1 MDRNIKIIALGGL
14 DEFGKACYVIEIE
27 DDIYVFDAGVTLP
40 DKLTPGIDYLIARFD
55 YLIENKDR
63 VRGYLISHGHDQVL
77 GALPYFYRKVPA
89 PVFCTSVT
97 KFMIESFME
106 HNHLDFKINF
116 QIVKSGDHKMISQH
130 EVSFFAV
137 SHNIPGALGFAVA
150 TDYGNIIYSGSFV
163 ILNSYEDAFSYD
175 RTSLVNILAKRPTL
189 MLLSDSCYSDRLGY
203 TAPTHDIT
211 PLAEPYFRKSKGR
224 IFAAVLAPDIY
235 TIYKFVLLAIKYNKK
250 IITYN
255 DETKN
260 ICFGIIKSLNVTI
273 PEKILGHRDDINRYP
288 ACDVL
293 VLITGFF
300 TRLFNSICL
309 LANGQNDDKRFVL
322 NSNDTFIYGSRPDN
336 ETEIAYT
343 ESLDELYKA
352 TVNKVVYFSKNSFCR
367 MHPSQEDLK
376 NLLNFT
382 KPKYYLPVN
391 GLYSK
396 LITNAKMAVN
406 MNIGLNYSN
415 VFVIDNGGVIDI
427 KDGIAKLSKDSVVA
441 GDLYVDG
448 TGLGKGNNQVMQE
461 RSQLSEQGVISLAA
475 GISFVNK
482 KISYGPNIKSK
493 GLIYENEFEQI
504 NKDLT
509 RLFTMTLNDEIVN
522 KNNCDIE
529 SLKSITYDAI
539 YRYIRRTTNRTP
551 IILISLFEIN

>member
-1 MDRNIKIIALGGL
+1 
-14 DEFGKACYVIEIE
+14 
-27 DDIYVFDAGVTLP
+27 
-40 DKLTPGIDYLIARFD
+40 
-55 YLIENKDR
+55 
-63 VRGYLISHGHDQVL
+63 
-77 GALPYFYRKVPA
+77 
-89 PVFCTSVT
+89 
-97 KFMIESFME
+97 
-106 HNHLDFKINF
+106 
-116 QIVKSGDHKMISQH
+116 
-130 EVSFFAV
+130 
-137 SHNIPGALGFAVA
+137 
-150 TDYGNIIYSGSFV
+150 
-163 ILNSYEDAFSYD
+163 
-175 RTSLVNILAKRPTL
+175 
-189 MLLSDSCYSDRLGY
+189 
-203 TAPTHDIT
+203 
-211 PLAEPYFRKSKGR
+211 
-224 IFAAVLAPDIY
+224 
-235 TIYKFVLLAIKYNKK
+235 
-250 IITYN
+250 
-255 DETKN
+255 
-260 ICFGIIKSLNVTI
+260 
-273 PEKILGHRDDINRYP
+273 
-288 ACDVL
+288 
-293 VLITGFF
+293 
-300 TRLFNSICL
+300 
-309 LANGQNDDKRFVL
+309 
-322 NSNDTFIYGSRPDN
+322 
-336 ETEIAYT
+336 
-343 ESLDELYKA
+343 
-352 TVNKVVYFSKNSFCR
+352 